1 MSEQPIRMSSTAPL
15 RLEPA
20 RMGPRRMESPRD
32 DEQDYGE
39 ERAPLVSIGL
49 PVFNGESYLEDAIR
63 TIVSQTFED
72 WELIIADNASTDGTR
87 EICAHWSEADDRIR
101 WARTEA
107 HTGAARNFNRAFGL
121 ARGTYFKW
129 AAHDDLVE
137 PTYLER
143 CVETLQSDREIVLAH
158 SEMNEIN
165 ERGEITRE
173 LLYGIK
179 DGDHKDP
186 ARRFRGAIAL
196 DHGCFDVF
204 GVIRRGALAE
214 TKLIAPYLGSDR
226 VLLAELALKGRFK
239 RVPEKL
245 FHSRE
250 HPERSIRMRS
260 DREREQWFGA
270 GKPAARMRP
279 NWKRLGAVRDALG
292 RARVS
297 LACKQRCRIAI
308 LRWTLQQR
316 GSLFRE
322 LIGRERPGDIREKEP
337 PPATLPE
344 GAAETPPTAS

>member
-1 MSEQPIRMSSTAPL
+1 MTERPIRLASAGPE
-15 RLEPA
+15 RL
-20 RMGPRRMESPRD
+20 GPD
-32 DEQDYGE
+32 DVSALGTGAEHT
-39 ERAPLVSIGL
+39 PLVSIGL
-49 PVFNGESYLEDAIR
+49 PVFNGESYVEDAIR
-63 TIVSQTFED
+63 TIIAQTFED
-72 WELIIADNASTDGTR
+72 FELIIADNASTDGTR
-87 EICAHWSEADDRIR
+87 EICAKWSEADERVR

-129 AAHDDLVE
+129 AAHDDLIE

-158 SEMNEIN
+158 SEMNEID

-173 LLYGIK
+173 LLYGIQ
-179 DGDHKDP
+179 DGDHDDP

-214 TKLIAPYLGSDR
+214 TRLIAPYLGSDR

-279 NWKRLGAVRDALG
+279 NWKRLGAVRDALS
-292 RARVS
+292 RARIS
-297 LACKQRCRIAI
+297 LACRQRCRLAI

-344 GAAETPPTAS
+344 GAVESPPTAS

>member
-1 MSEQPIRMSSTAPL
+1 MTDRPLALRSDSPL
-15 RLEPA
+15 RAGSVPGAALD
-20 RMGPRRMESPRD
+20 GSPDRT
-32 DEQDYGE
+32 
-39 ERAPLVSIGL
+39 PLVSIGL
-49 PVFNGESYLEDAIR
+49 PVFNGESFLEDAIR
-63 TIVSQTFED
+63 TIVAQTFDD

-87 EICAHWSEADDRIR
+87 EISAKWSEDDERIR

-121 ARGTYFKW
+121 ARGAYFKW
-129 AAHDDLVE
+129 AAHDDLIA

-143 CVETLQSDREIVLAH
+143 CVEALQGDREIVLAH
-158 SEMNEIN
+158 TEMNEID

-173 LLYGIK
+173 LLFGIEN
-179 DGDHKDP
+179 GNHHDP

-204 GVIRRGALAE
+204 GVIRRAALAE

-226 VLLAELALKGRFK
+226 VLLAELALKGRIE

-250 HPERSIRMRS
+250 HPERSIRMRT

-279 NWKRLGAVRDALG
+279 NWRRLGAVRAALK
-292 RARVS
+292 RARIS
-297 LACKQRCRIAI
+297 IACRQRCRLAI
-308 LRWTLQQR
+308 LRWTLEQR

-344 GAAETPPTAS
+344 GAVESPPAS